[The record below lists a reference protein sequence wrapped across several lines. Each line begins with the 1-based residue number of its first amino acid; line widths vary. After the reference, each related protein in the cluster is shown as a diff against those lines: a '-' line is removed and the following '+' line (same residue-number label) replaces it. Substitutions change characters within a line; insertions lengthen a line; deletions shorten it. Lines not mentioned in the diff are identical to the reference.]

1 MEVLRFKFCI
11 PFFSSKKPV
20 PIQDRSAIWLRLL
33 MMSGRPGM
41 MKFKLNDLP
50 IWTHA
55 MLQVLL
61 PSYCFCF
68 CCCYCRCSLYFS
80 AEFHVN
86 FMDFEVS
93 IYSTTPRDRGLLFC
107 CPALVLDRT
116 ITASGFV
123 VLLWNVDLNYVHCY
137 IFAGHVQAR
146 QYSLHNHLHIASLR
160 KMSWWKPILY
170 LLLWNKFLIILVYAL
185 SQTWKILLFKIK

>member
-1 MEVLRFKFCI
+1 
-11 PFFSSKKPV
+11 
-20 PIQDRSAIWLRLL
+20 
-33 MMSGRPGM
+33 MMLGRPGM
-41 MKFKLNDLP
+41 MRFKLNDLP

-123 VLLWNVDLNYVHCY
+123 VLL
-137 IFAGHVQAR
+137 
-146 QYSLHNHLHIASLR
+146 
-160 KMSWWKPILY
+160 
-170 LLLWNKFLIILVYAL
+170 
-185 SQTWKILLFKIK
+185 